1 VVGTLMGS
9 EKGFRV
15 VGTLMGSEKGFRVV
29 GTLMGRFMTPIFS
42 KGH

>member
-1 VVGTLMGS
+1 MGS